1 MVEGPLEE
9 HDRVLTVPNAI
20 SALRILLVPVF
31 AWAVVTER
39 APYTITTILTV
50 IGVSDFFD
58 GWVAR
63 RFHQISEMGKI
74 LDPVGDRLAVGV
86 AILLLL
92 AKGWMPLWLGIVLV
106 VREAAVSVGA
116 VVLGTLGIPRIDVTL
131 IGKVATLLLM
141 FAIPLY
147 VIAASD
153 YSWRVEG
160 RLFAYLLA
168 VPGGAASYVAGIQYA
183 VTARRRWPQRHA
195 VPAV

>member
-1 MVEGPLEE
+1 M
-9 HDRVLTVPNAI
+9 R
-20 SALRILLVPVF
+20 
-31 AWAVVTER
+31 
-39 APYTITTILTV
+39 
-50 IGVSDFFD
+50 
-58 GWVAR
+58 
-63 RFHQISEMGKI
+63 KI
-74 LDPVGDRLAVGV
+74 AFLVGV
-86 AILLLL
+86 LIASGALVAGIYAAPTKSITGT
-92 AKGWMPLWLGIVLV
+92 AKNDVL
-106 VREAAVSVGA
+106 R
-116 VVLGTLGIPRIDVTL
+116 GTARADTL